1 VENPRSLVREEPI
14 RRARRRFAAVLV
26 LDVVGYSRQVAVDP
40 DGTLAAMRVAYRR
53 IVRPAVAA
61 ERGRVVKLTGDGA
74 LAEFALAG
82 QGARAAV
89 AIQRAF
95 AAPREHAL
103 RRRPLALRAGL
114 HLGEVL
120 DQDGDIFGATVN
132 IAARLEAAAAP
143 GGILMSRAVC
153 DRLTEP
159 LAARLLDLG
168 FIRLAELDRAIHVVA
183 AEITAA

>member
-1 VENPRSLVREEPI
+1 MENQRALVREDPI

-26 LDVVGYSRQVAVDP
+26 LDVVGYSRQVALDP
-40 DGTLAAMRVAYRR
+40 DGTLAAMRVGYRR

-61 ERGRVVKLTGDGA
+61 EAGRVVKLTGDGA
-74 LAEFALAG
+74 LAEFARAG

-95 AAPREHAL
+95 AVPREAAL
-103 RRRPLALRAGL
+103 RRRPLRLRAGL

-120 DQDGDIFGATVN
+120 DQDDDIFGATVN

-153 DRLTEP
+153 DQLTEP
-159 LAARLLDLG
+159 IAARLLDLG
-168 FIRLAELDRAIHVVA
+168 LIRLPDVDRAIHVVA
-183 AEITAA
+183 AEVGAA